1 MNTYHADGF
10 YLTDG
15 FFMRYNY
22 GMRKFNLKPLSYR
35 LWVMIAFTLLF
46 IMWLC
51 VQFVFTQ
58 LLGQYFL
65 YFVLPCTV
73 VGLGWDAAIYF
84 YYKHIGAFD
93 ENGCLKEEYP
103 RKPWRRKKEQG
114 Q

>member
-1 MNTYHADGF
+1 M
-10 YLTDG
+10 TDG

-22 GMRKFNLKPLSYR
+22 SMRKFNFFTWMISYYGKPLSYR

>member
-1 MNTYHADGF
+1 M
-10 YLTDG
+10 TDG

-22 GMRKFNLKPLSYR
+22 GMRKFNFFTWMISYYGKPLSYR

-65 YFVLPCTV
+65 YFVLPCTL
-73 VGLGWDAAIYF
+73 VGLAGTRQSIFIISISALSTKTAV
-84 YYKHIGAFD
+84 
-93 ENGCLKEEYP
+93 
-103 RKPWRRKKEQG
+103 
-114 Q
+114 